1 MGRFFRTI
9 LDFDEDFNRDTPKE
23 ELAVF
28 SGEDIEK
35 WMLKTV
41 CA

>member
-9 LDFDEDFNRDTPKE
+9 LDFDEDFNRDAPKE

-28 SGEDIEK
+28 SG
-35 WMLKTV
+35 
-41 CA
+41 